1 MNEHFN
7 FIHNGFV
14 IETESSYMTLEPTT
28 YIIPY
33 YAVKEIVEHENYV
46 EVFLKSK
53 LESTD
58 SFNKRIYKIYKENKF
73 DIYFDD
79 EIEKQIFIKNIRDI
93 LKNN

>member
-1 MNEHFN
+1 MNEHLN

-14 IETESSYMTLEPTT
+14 IETESSFMTLEPTT

-58 SFNKRIYKIYKENKF
+58 SFNKESIKFIRKTNLIY
-73 DIYFDD
+73 
-79 EIEKQIFIKNIRDI
+79 I
-93 LKNN
+93 LTMKLKSRFF